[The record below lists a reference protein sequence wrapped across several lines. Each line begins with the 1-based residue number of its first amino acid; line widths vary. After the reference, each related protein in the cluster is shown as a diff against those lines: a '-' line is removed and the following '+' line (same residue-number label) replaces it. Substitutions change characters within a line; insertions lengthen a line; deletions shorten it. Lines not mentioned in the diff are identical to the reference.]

1 MRSNCVAKNV
11 LMTSALCLI
20 VTALTFA
27 QSVPPAPPPAL
38 PTPSPQSAVHVTTR
52 AVQVRVTVHD
62 KDGNS
67 VTGLTKEDFTLFD
80 QGVWQ
85 QITSFSEQTNTLTA
99 DSAAPPAPNVFTNRF
114 PQGTQP
120 VLTVVVIDAYNA
132 RWWDE
137 HWCPP
142 HEKGLGSCSVAPTF
156 MEVENFISQMRP
168 QDRVSLYVL
177 DAKGL
182 FFLQDFTGDPNLLR
196 RAVLRAKDHIPPSI
210 PRAQSDHMYTYT
222 MDDMQPI
229 VDRLAKVPGR
239 KNLIWLGPG
248 FPPAEFAMTTFDEIN
263 KSAKK
268 LGNADLPLFVIN
280 KQVESQGGMPCDG
293 CTVPHGIPGP
303 SSGVDAPT
311 PASAKGNY
319 GVAGTN
325 GRTPR
330 VGDFAYIHKL
340 ADLSGGGAGRSIR
353 GVIDDSAFAYVIGYY
368 PDHNQWDGKFREI
381 KVKVKRSGVTVRAR
395 NGYFAV
401 ADTAS
406 SSEKDAQRLAD
417 AVSGP
422 QISTDMVFDV
432 QADGV
437 EVAGAR
443 QIRVKIT
450 LDARQLRF
458 HQHDSQWDDRIFEVW
473 AEFDAEGHQVGTNS
487 KTIDLKPTQDEY
499 KQLLRDGLSF
509 SETVPIQKDA
519 AEIRLVLRDAGNGA
533 IGSVIIPRSRLFA
546 TAAEPQTKK

>member
-20 VTALTFA
+20 GTAPAFA
-27 QSVPPAPPPAL
+27 QSVPPPPPPAL

-52 AVQVRVTVHD
+52 IVQVRVTVHD
-62 KDGNS
+62 KDGNP
-67 VTGLTKEDFTLFD
+67 VTGLTKDDFTLFD

-99 DSAAPPAPNVFTNRF
+99 NSGVPAPNVFTNRF
-114 PQGTQP
+114 PQGVQP
-120 VLTVVVIDAYNA
+120 LLTVIVIDAYNA

-137 HWCPP
+137 NWCPS
-142 HEKGLGSCSVAPTF
+142 HHRGAGSCAVAPIF
-156 MEVENFISQMRP
+156 NEAENFITQMLP
-168 QDRVSLYVL
+168 QDRVALYVL
-177 DAKGL
+177 DPKGL
-182 FFLQDFTGDPNLLR
+182 FFLQNFTGDPSLLR
-196 RAVLRAKDHIPPSI
+196 RALLRAKDHIPPSI
-210 PRAQSDHMYTYT
+210 PRAQLDHMYAYT

-229 VDRLAKVPGR
+229 VDRLASVSGR

-248 FPPAEFAMTTFDEIN
+248 FPPAEFAMTTLDKID
-263 KSAKK
+263 KAAKT

-280 KQVESQGGMPCDG
+280 KKVDAGVGYCADCPVPGGTPR
-293 CTVPHGIPGP
+293 GP
-303 SSGVDAPT
+303 SSGLDTPT
-311 PASAKGNY
+311 PAAANGSY
-319 GVAGTN
+319 GAAGTN
-325 GRTPR
+325 GRTP
-330 VGDFAYIHKL
+330 VLGDFAYIHKL
-340 ADLSGGGAGRSIR
+340 ADLSGGGAAGSIR
-353 GVIDDSAFAYVIGYY
+353 GVIDDSAFAYLIGYY
-368 PDHNQWDGKFREI
+368 PDHNHWDGKFREI
-381 KVKVKRSGVTVRAR
+381 KVKVKRPGVSVRAR
-395 NGYFAV
+395 SGYFAV

-406 SSEKDAQRLAD
+406 ASEKDAQKLAD
-417 AVSGP
+417 AIGGP
-422 QISTDMVFDV
+422 QISTDLGFDV
-432 QADGV
+432 QADGI
-437 EVAGAR
+437 EAAGAR
-443 QIRVKIT
+443 QIKVKIT
-450 LDARQLRF
+450 LDAEQLRF
-458 HQHDSQWDDRIFEVW
+458 QQDGNQLADKMFEVW